1 MNPKHLHLRTDPKTG
16 DIWITEERRNDPAI
30 RRIKNVTN
38 DVLLA
43 LCADVISVDGTS
55 SVSREVKFSDGIVVR
70 VIVER
75 LDCA

>member
-30 RRIKNVTN
+30 RRVKNVTN

-43 LCADVISVDGTS
+43 LCADIISVDGTTA
-55 SVSREVKFSDGIVVR
+55 VSRDVRFADGISVR
-70 VIVER
+70 ITAER
-75 LDCA
+75 L